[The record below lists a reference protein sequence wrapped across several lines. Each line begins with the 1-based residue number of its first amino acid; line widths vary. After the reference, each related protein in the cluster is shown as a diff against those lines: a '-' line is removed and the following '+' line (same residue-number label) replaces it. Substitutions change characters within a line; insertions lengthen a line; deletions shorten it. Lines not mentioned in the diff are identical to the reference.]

1 MTEGNLIVNCKVANL
16 RPKYANLREWI
27 EDSGNIFI
35 DKCRFPPKASVFA
48 NPHKIGKHGD
58 HNAVIAMYK
67 EYIT

>member
-1 MTEGNLIVNCKVANL
+1 MQ
-16 RPKYANLREWI
+16 Y
-27 EDSGNIFI
+27 I